1 MDQTPQAGFRLSPQ
15 QRHVW
20 LWQQSSQQPFY
31 AQCTIRIQ
39 GALDRATLTAAIR
52 MMVER
57 HEILRTTFHTLPGM
71 QFPLQ
76 VIAETLPPTIQDIDL
91 RGLTASDQA
100 ARIESLLQSLRGQ
113 PLDLTAGSLLQAALI
128 ALDRDDQL
136 LVLQAPILIADV
148 AALRLLAQEIGAL
161 YTALLQHTPP
171 PDDPPQYVDLASWL
185 NELIESD
192 ETASGRDFWRRQD
205 FSGLRTLTLPFAQ
218 AGAAQSFVP
227 GAIELSLPGTIA
239 GQIAAFAEQHSVT
252 AEDVLLACWLL
263 LLWRYSSQ
271 TDLIVALTS
280 EGRKYEELAQTP
292 GLFAVDLPLHQ
303 KIDPQARFDELVR
316 QVQQATQTADEW
328 QEFFAWDYLSD
339 ALGDDPAPGSLP
351 FGFACTMLPAP
362 YTTAGLTF
370 TIERQTS
377 AVEPCL
383 VRLACKSRGEALQ
396 LTLQYDAQRCT
407 AADVTSMARA
417 LETLIA
423 NVLDRPAAPLA
434 NYALTDAS
442 EARRLIA
449 LLNPAQPQPA
459 TADSFDLRFAAQAQ
473 RTPDSI
479 ALVDEDQ
486 QLTYR
491 ELDLRTN
498 QLACHLQ
505 ALGVGPDT
513 CVALCLDRSLHFI
526 VGLLGVLKAGGAYV
540 PLDPALPAERLQL
553 MLEDIQPRAILTR
566 QSLLANLP
574 ASVITT
580 LCLDRDWAMIAET
593 ASTPPTSTTDEA
605 NLAYVLF
612 TSGSTGRPKGVA
624 VEHRQLSAYLD
635 AILLRLDLPGPAH
648 FALISTTAA
657 DLGNTA
663 IFPALTTGGCLHLI
677 SPSRAADAAAL
688 AEYLARHPIDCL
700 KIVPSHL
707 RALLSGSDPAR
718 LLPRQRLILGGEA
731 ASWAWVRQLQELMPE
746 GARILNHY
754 GPTET
759 TVGVLTFPVDP
770 AQLPDSATLP
780 IGRPLASA
788 QAHVL
793 DTQLQPVPAWV
804 PGELYIGGATVTRGY
819 LGRPDLTA
827 ERFIPDPFSP
837 TPGSR
842 LYRTGDSVRSLP
854 DGTLDFL
861 GRIDHQVKLRGFRIE
876 LGEIE
881 AALNQHP
888 QVSAC
893 VVVAREEQGGDKQLV
908 AYVTEEPRTK
918 NQEPNGE
925 QKNNGTNEQSTA
937 DLPSPVA
944 TEAEASRGS
953 GQGPG
958 VRATPEGLRSFL
970 AQRLPEYMVP
980 AAFVILDAL
989 PLTANGKIDRSAL
1002 PAPEPAA
1009 AERVV
1014 IAPRTPEEE
1023 LMADLWRQILGVQQI
1038 SRDDSF
1044 FALGGHSLLATQ
1056 LIARIRATFQVELP
1070 LRALFEAPTLVEIVA
1085 QVTNLRSSSTPPD
1098 APIQPAPRAG
1108 ALPLSLAQQGLW
1120 FIAQLAPESA
1130 AYTMSMPL
1138 RLHGPINL
1146 DALQQALDAL
1156 VQRHET
1162 LRTTFVMLDGQPLQV
1177 IAPHQP
1183 IALVL
1188 HDLQQLAPDEREA
1201 AAARLAAEDAGSPFD
1216 LQRGPL
1222 LRATVLQLGPTEHV
1236 LLLAI
1241 HHLIGDGW
1249 SWRVLA
1255 RELATLYLSFSRSQ
1269 PDSRLPELPIQ
1280 YADYALWQRGWIQHE
1295 AREKMLAYWQQ
1306 QLAGAPP
1313 TLDLPTDYPRPEVAT
1328 YAGAIHTFLLPLE
1341 LTATAHDLS
1350 HKSSVTPFMVYLATF
1365 QILLAR
1371 YSGQS
1376 DILVGTPSAN
1386 RTRAETEG
1394 LIGLFLNT
1402 LALRIQLH
1410 DNPTFAALLQRV
1422 REMTLGAF
1430 AHQALPFDQVVEAVQ
1445 PRRDLRY
1452 NPLFQVLFMFQ
1463 NIPTP
1468 VIELPELS
1476 VELLE
1481 VDSGTSMLDMTFALM
1496 ETEAGLSG
1504 VVEYNTDLFAPTTI
1518 ERLVWHYTRLL
1529 EQLTANPTQP
1539 IASVPLLTGAEQ
1551 EQLAAWN
1558 ATAAAYP
1565 ETLCIH
1571 SLFEAQ
1577 AARTPDAVALVDG
1590 ERSLSY
1596 GELNQRANQ
1605 LAHRLQ
1611 DLGIGT
1617 QNRAETRVG
1626 VCLHRS
1632 ADLIVALLAVLK
1644 AGAAY
1649 VPLDPAYPADRLAF
1663 MLADSEVAIL
1673 LTQQSLIERLP
1684 AHTAHTIYLDADWHT
1699 IARLP
1704 ASNPASAITP
1714 EHLAYVIYT
1723 SGSTGTPKGVA
1734 IQHRS
1739 TVALLDWARHVFS
1752 AEQLAGV
1759 LAATS
1764 VCFDL
1769 SVFEIFLPL
1778 SVGGS
1783 VILAENVLQL
1793 PSLPAAASV
1802 TLINTVPSAMAELV
1816 RIGGVPHTVS
1826 TVNLAGEPLSRAL
1839 VQGIYRQTAARHVF
1853 NLYGPS
1859 EDTTYSTF
1867 TEIAPDDER
1876 APSIGRP
1883 ISNTQAYILD
1893 ATLQPVPVGVT
1904 GELYLSGAGLAR
1916 GYLQRPALTAERFIP
1931 DPFGGAAG
1939 SRLYRTGDQARY
1951 RPDGT
1956 IDFLGRRDHQ
1966 IKLRGF
1972 RIELG
1977 EIEAALAS
1985 HPAVQAAVVMV
1996 RHDTPSADQ
2005 ALVAY
2010 IVENLEP
2017 RTKNLEDSAEPG
2029 SRFLVLGSAELRQH
2043 LGALLPSYMIPA
2055 AFVFLDALPRTP
2067 SGKLDR
2073 GALPEPTAYG
2083 TQLAESGPAFVA
2095 PRTPTEELLAGIWER
2110 VLGRAP
2116 IGVYDQFFE
2125 LGGHSLLVTQVISR
2139 VRETFQVELPLRSV
2153 FEAPTIAELARRIET
2168 ARQSA
2173 QGLVI
2178 PPLLPAPRSGDLPL
2192 SFAQQR
2198 LWFLDQLEPNNPFYN
2213 IPTAIHLT
2221 GRIDAG
2227 ILEQALNQIVRR
2239 HESLRTT
2246 FVQETTAADGR
2257 AVQVIVPD
2265 LALRISI
2272 VDLRRLAEPDRRAE
2286 IQRLTAVEAQQPFDL
2301 QHGPLLRA
2309 TLLQADPA
2317 EHVLLLTLHHIV
2329 SDGWSMGILV
2339 QELAACYGALTSGD
2353 PLTDL
2358 LPPLPIQ
2365 YADYALWQ
2373 RQWLTPGAAGGVFEQ
2388 QMSYWKR
2395 QLANLPTLDLPS
2407 DRLRP
2412 PVQSFKG
2419 AALRFEVPAAL
2430 TEELRAL
2437 SRREG
2442 VTLFMTLLA
2451 AFKILL
2457 ARYSGQEDIV
2467 VGTPIAGRTRA
2478 ETENLIG
2485 FFVNTLV
2492 LRTDLSDSPS
2502 VRTLLKR
2509 VQERALDA
2517 YAHQDL
2523 PFELIVDQVQPERD
2537 MSRNPLFQI
2546 LFALQNMPMRTI
2558 ELPDLT
2564 LHSLPT
2570 DSATAKF
2577 DLWLSLREGP
2587 DTLYGTLEYATDLFD
2602 AGTIGR
2608 LIDQFQLL
2616 LAGIV
2621 AQPERQALLIPL
2633 IPEAEQRRMLVDW
2646 NMADTQAPQAPSICL
2661 HEMFEAQ
2668 VARTP
2673 DAVALLDGTTKLS
2686 YAELNQRANQ
2696 LAHALRAPGVTPEMP
2711 VGLCLDRSA
2720 DLIVGVMG
2728 ILKAGGAYL
2737 PLDPNYP
2744 TERLQLMLAD
2754 AGATILVTE
2763 QALLTR
2769 FLALP
2774 PHTICLDA
2782 EREQLAQHQPG
2793 NPVIAVTPDNLAYL
2807 IYTSGSTG
2815 QPKGVA
2821 MSHRALANLMSW
2833 QTQHTML
2840 REPARTLQ
2848 FAPISFDVSC
2858 QEIFTTLSSGGTL
2871 VLISE
2876 EQRHDPAALL
2886 VMLRDQQIER
2896 LFLPFVALQQL
2907 AEAAITLELLPDSL
2921 REIMTAGEQLQIS
2934 PAIAAFFERLPECV
2948 LHNQYG
2954 PSETH
2959 VVTHYTLSGSP
2970 ATWAALPP
2978 IGRPIAGT
2986 QIYLLDRRMQPV
2998 PLGAVGELYAGGVA
3012 LARGYNRR
3020 PVLTADR
3027 FVPDPFSQNPGSR
3040 LYRTGDLARYR
3051 ADGTIEFLGRTDDQ
3065 VKIRGFR
3072 IELGEIE
3079 AVLATHPQISEC
3091 VVVAHADA
3099 GGHQRLVA
3107 YMVEEPRTKNQ
3118 EPKDKQRT
3126 ENKEHSTE
3134 NLPSPVATEAE
3145 ASRGS
3150 GQGLGGEG
3158 LLTDRGEGLA
3168 ASLRAFLK
3176 ERLPDYLVP
3185 SIFVQLDALP
3195 LNTNGKVDRKA
3206 LPAPVLT
3213 TEQEVELVLPRT
3225 PVEQTLAEIWAQIL
3239 QIEQIGVHNNFF
3251 ALGGDSILSLQMIA
3265 QAQQRGLK
3273 ITP

>member
-20 LWQQSSQQPFY
+20 LGQQSSQQPFY
-31 AQCTIRIQ
+31 AQCAIRIQ
-39 GALDRATLTAAIR
+39 GPLDRATLTAATR

-76 VIAETLPPTIQDIDL
+76 VIAETLPPSIQEIDL
-91 RGLTASDQA
+91 RGLTAAEQVA
-100 ARIESLLQSLRGQ
+100 QIESLLQNLLRQ
-113 PLDLTAGSLLQAALI
+113 PLDLTVGPLLQVALL

-136 LVLQAPILIADV
+136 LVLQAPSLIADIG
-148 AALRLLAQEIGAL
+148 ALRLLAQEIGAL

-171 PDDPPQYVDLASWL
+171 PDDPPQYVDLAAWL
-185 NELIESD
+185 NELIESE
-192 ETASGRDFWRRQD
+192 ETASGRDFWQRQD
-205 FSGLRTLTLPFAQ
+205 FSGLRTLALPFART
-218 AGAAQSFVP
+218 GEAQSFVP
-227 GAIELSLPGTIA
+227 GAIELSLPGAIA
-239 GQIAAFAEQHSVT
+239 NQLAAFAEQQSV
-252 AEDVLLACWLL
+252 AIEDVLLACWLL

-271 TDLIVALTS
+271 TDLIVALIS
-280 EGRKYEELAQTP
+280 EGRKYEELAQAP
-292 GLFAVDLPLHQ
+292 GLFATDLPLHQ
-303 KIDPQARFDELVR
+303 KLDPQTRFDELVR
-316 QVQQATQTADEW
+316 QVRQATQTAEEW

-351 FGFACTMLPAP
+351 FGFAYTTLPAP
-362 YTTAGLTF
+362 YTTADLSF
-370 TIERQTS
+370 TIERQTG

-383 VRLACKSRGEALQ
+383 VRLACESRGEALQ
-396 LTLQYDAQRCT
+396 LTLQYDAQRC
-407 AADVTSMARA
+407 AAVDVEGMARA

-423 NVLDRPAAPLA
+423 NVLARPAAPLA
-434 NYALTDAS
+434 GYALTDEP
-442 EARRLIA
+442 EAQRLIA

-459 TADSFDLRFAAQAQ
+459 PADSFHQRFAAQAQ
-473 RTPDSI
+473 RTPDNI
-479 ALVDEDQ
+479 ALVEEDQ

-498 QLACHLQ
+498 QLAHHLQ
-505 ALGVGPDT
+505 TLGVGPDS

-526 VGLLGVLKAGGAYV
+526 VGLLGALKAGGAYV
-540 PLDPALPAERLQL
+540 PLDPTLPAERLQL

-566 QSLLANLP
+566 QSLLTNLP
-574 ASVITT
+574 DSGITT
-580 LCLDRDWAMIAET
+580 ICLDRDWDTIDAAD
-593 ASTPPTSTTDEA
+593 ATPPPSTIDAA

-648 FALISTTAA
+648 FALVSTTAA

-663 IFPALTTGGCLHLI
+663 IYPALATGGCLHLI
-677 SPSRAADAAAL
+677 SPSRAADSAAF
-688 AEYLARHPIDCL
+688 AEYVARHPIDCL

-770 AQLPDSATLP
+770 AQPPDSATLP
-780 IGRPLASA
+780 IGRPLAFA

-793 DTQLQPVPAWV
+793 DARLQPVPAWV

-819 LGRPDLTA
+819 LDRPELTA
-827 ERFIPDPFSP
+827 ERFIPDPFSQS
-837 TPGSR
+837 PGSR
-842 LYRTGDSVRSLP
+842 LYRTGDLARSLP
-854 DGTLDFL
+854 DGTIAFL
-861 GRIDHQVKLRGFRIE
+861 GRVDFQVKLRGFRIE

-881 AALNQHP
+881 AVLNQHP

-908 AYVTEEPRTK
+908 AYVVEKNQEPRTK
-918 NQEPNGE
+918 NQNLESDGSRFLVL
-925 QKNNGTNEQSTA
+925 GS
-937 DLPSPVA
+937 
-944 TEAEASRGS
+944 AE
-953 GQGPG
+953 
-958 VRATPEGLRSFL
+958 LRQHL
-970 AQRLPEYMVP
+970 GARLPDYMVP

-989 PLTANGKIDRSAL
+989 PLTPNGKIDRGAL
-1002 PAPEPAA
+1002 PAPKPAA
-1009 AERVV
+1009 AEREV

-1056 LIARIRATFQVELP
+1056 LIARIRAAFQVELP

-1085 QVTNLRSSSTPPD
+1085 QVTNLRASSPPPA
-1098 APIQPAPRAG
+1098 APIQPAPRTD

-1162 LRTTFVMLDGQPLQV
+1162 LRTTFVTLDGQPLQV
-1177 IAPHQP
+1177 IAPMQQHGLSSR
-1183 IALVL
+1183 LVL
-1188 HDLQQLAPDEREA
+1188 HDLQQLTPAEREA

-1255 RELATLYLSFSRSQ
+1255 RELATLYLSFCQSQ
-1269 PDSRLPELPIQ
+1269 TDSRLPDLPIQ
-1280 YADYALWQRGWIQHE
+1280 YADYALWQRSWIQHE

-1313 TLDLPTDYPRPEVAT
+1313 ILDLPTDYPRPEVAT
-1328 YAGAIHTFLLPLE
+1328 YTGAIHTFILPLE
-1341 LTATAHDLS
+1341 LAAAAHDLS
-1350 HKSSVTPFMVYLATF
+1350 HRSSVTPFMVYLATF

-1376 DILVGTPSAN
+1376 DIVVGTPSAN

-1402 LALRIQLH
+1402 LALRVQLH
-1410 DNPTFAALLQRV
+1410 DNPTFEALLQRV

-1468 VIELPELS
+1468 VIELPGLS

-1504 VVEYNTDLFAPTTI
+1504 VVEYNTDLFAPATI
-1518 ERLVWHYTRLL
+1518 ERLVGHYTRLL
-1529 EQLTANPTQP
+1529 EQLTTNPAQP

-1551 EQLAAWN
+1551 QQLTAWN
-1558 ATAAAYP
+1558 ATAATYP

-1571 SLFEAQ
+1571 ALFEAQ

-1596 GELNQRANQ
+1596 QELNQRANQ

-1611 DLGIGT
+1611 DLGVG
-1617 QNRAETRVG
+1617 NRPGAETRVG
-1626 VCLHRS
+1626 VCLHRR

-1673 LTQQSLIERLP
+1673 LTQQSLSERLP
-1684 AHTAHTIYLDADWHT
+1684 AHSAHTIYLDTDWHT
-1699 IARLP
+1699 IARFP
-1704 ASNPASAITP
+1704 ASNPISAVTS

-1734 IQHRS
+1734 IPHRS
-1739 TVALLDWARHVFS
+1739 TVAMLDWARHVFS

-1802 TLINTVPSAMAELV
+1802 TLINTVPSAMVELV

-1826 TVNLAGEPLSRAL
+1826 TVNLAGEPLPWAL
-1839 VQGIYRQTAARHVF
+1839 VQSIYRQTAARHVF

-1867 TEIAPDDER
+1867 TEVAPDDER

-1883 ISNTQAYILD
+1883 IANTQAYILD

-1916 GYLQRPALTAERFIP
+1916 GYLKRPALTAERFIP
-1931 DPFGGAAG
+1931 DPFGGTTG

-1956 IDFLGRRDHQ
+1956 IEFLGRRDHQ

-2010 IVENLEP
+2010 VVEEQKNKEQRNKEQRSTMTPLLLPQWEKGSGDEGL
-2017 RTKNLEDSAEPG
+2017 TKNRGEGLSSTLRAFLKDS
-2029 SRFLVLGSAELRQH
+2029 
-2043 LGALLPSYMIPA
+2043 LPSYMIPS

-2073 GALPEPTAYG
+2073 GALPAPGAFG
-2083 TQLAESGPAFVA
+2083 AQLVDSGPA
-2095 PRTPTEELLAGIWER
+2095 PRTPAEELLAGIWER

-2116 IGVYDQFFE
+2116 IGVHDQFFE

-2139 VRETFQVELPLRSV
+2139 VRETFQIELPLRSL
-2153 FEAPTIAELARRIET
+2153 FEAPTVAELARRIET

-2213 IPTAIHLT
+2213 IPTAIHLA
-2221 GRIDAG
+2221 GQIDADL
-2227 ILEQALNQIVRR
+2227 LEQALNQIVRR
-2239 HESLRTT
+2239 HDSLRTT
-2246 FVQETTAADGR
+2246 FVQGTAEADGR
-2257 AVQVIVPD
+2257 AAQVIVPD
-2265 LALRISI
+2265 LALRISTI
-2272 VDLRRLAEPDRRAE
+2272 DLRQLAEPERRAE
-2286 IQRLTAVEAQQPFDL
+2286 IQRLMSAEAQQPFDL
-2301 QHGPLLRA
+2301 LHGPLIRA
-2309 TLLQADPA
+2309 TLLQADPS
-2317 EHVLLLTLHHIV
+2317 EHVLLITLHHIV

-2339 QELAACYGALTSGD
+2339 QELAACYGALTSGA

-2373 RQWLTPGAAGGVFEQ
+2373 RQWLAPGAAGGVFEQ
-2388 QMSYWKR
+2388 QLSYWKR
-2395 QLANLPTLDLPS
+2395 QLADLPTLDLPS
-2407 DRLRP
+2407 DRPRP

-2419 AALRFEVPAAL
+2419 AALRFELPAAL

-2457 ARYSGQEDIV
+2457 ARYSGQDDIV
-2467 VGTPIAGRTRA
+2467 VGTPIAGRNRA

-2492 LRTDLSDSPS
+2492 LRTDLSGNPS

-2509 VQERALDA
+2509 VQEGALDA

-2537 MSRNPLFQI
+2537 MSRNPLFQV

-2570 DSATAKF
+2570 
-2577 DLWLSLREGP
+2577 
-2587 DTLYGTLEYATDLFD
+2587 
-2602 AGTIGR
+2602 
-2608 LIDQFQLL
+2608 
-2616 LAGIV
+2616 
-2621 AQPERQALLIPL
+2621 
-2633 IPEAEQRRMLVDW
+2633 
-2646 NMADTQAPQAPSICL
+2646 
-2661 HEMFEAQ
+2661 
-2668 VARTP
+2668 
-2673 DAVALLDGTTKLS
+2673 
-2686 YAELNQRANQ
+2686 
-2696 LAHALRAPGVTPEMP
+2696 
-2711 VGLCLDRSA
+2711 
-2720 DLIVGVMG
+2720 
-2728 ILKAGGAYL
+2728 
-2737 PLDPNYP
+2737 
-2744 TERLQLMLAD
+2744 
-2754 AGATILVTE
+2754 
-2763 QALLTR
+2763 
-2769 FLALP
+2769 
-2774 PHTICLDA
+2774 
-2782 EREQLAQHQPG
+2782 
-2793 NPVIAVTPDNLAYL
+2793 
-2807 IYTSGSTG
+2807 
-2815 QPKGVA
+2815 
-2821 MSHRALANLMSW
+2821 
-2833 QTQHTML
+2833 
-2840 REPARTLQ
+2840 
-2848 FAPISFDVSC
+2848 
-2858 QEIFTTLSSGGTL
+2858 
-2871 VLISE
+2871 
-2876 EQRHDPAALL
+2876 
-2886 VMLRDQQIER
+2886 
-2896 LFLPFVALQQL
+2896 
-2907 AEAAITLELLPDSL
+2907 
-2921 REIMTAGEQLQIS
+2921 
-2934 PAIAAFFERLPECV
+2934 
-2948 LHNQYG
+2948 
-2954 PSETH
+2954 
-2959 VVTHYTLSGSP
+2959 
-2970 ATWAALPP
+2970 
-2978 IGRPIAGT
+2978 
-2986 QIYLLDRRMQPV
+2986 
-2998 PLGAVGELYAGGVA
+2998 
-3012 LARGYNRR
+3012 
-3020 PVLTADR
+3020 
-3027 FVPDPFSQNPGSR
+3027 
-3040 LYRTGDLARYR
+3040 
-3051 ADGTIEFLGRTDDQ
+3051 
-3065 VKIRGFR
+3065 
-3072 IELGEIE
+3072 
-3079 AVLATHPQISEC
+3079 
-3091 VVVAHADA
+3091 
-3099 GGHQRLVA
+3099 
-3107 YMVEEPRTKNQ
+3107 
-3118 EPKDKQRT
+3118 
-3126 ENKEHSTE
+3126 
-3134 NLPSPVATEAE
+3134 
-3145 ASRGS
+3145 
-3150 GQGLGGEG
+3150 
-3158 LLTDRGEGLA
+3158 
-3168 ASLRAFLK
+3168 
-3176 ERLPDYLVP
+3176 
-3185 SIFVQLDALP
+3185 
-3195 LNTNGKVDRKA
+3195 
-3206 LPAPVLT
+3206 
-3213 TEQEVELVLPRT
+3213 
-3225 PVEQTLAEIWAQIL
+3225 
-3239 QIEQIGVHNNFF
+3239 
-3251 ALGGDSILSLQMIA
+3251 
-3265 QAQQRGLK
+3265 
-3273 ITP
+3273 